1 MENDTSTNTT
11 NTNVENTTNNN
22 VTDNN
27 TTTITGSSAEY
38 EEMLTTIHTD
48 LGFICSFLVFF
59 TLVILLRYIYKFFNM
74 FF

>member
-1 MENDTSTNTT
+1 MENETTNTT
-11 NTNVENTTNNN
+11 NTSVENTTSNN
-22 VTDNN
+22 VSDNS
-27 TTTITGSSAEY
+27 TTTNTASTTQY